1 MTEDDVP
8 GQEPKPWTS
17 RSVETLVKNPYF
29 SVLLQQ
35 VTVSDGSDR
44 TYYTIDFPAPAVGI
58 VARRGT
64 DVLLVRQ
71 YRFIV
76 DEYVWAIPSGGAIAG
91 EDLTAAALRELEE
104 ETGYRA
110 GRIEPLMFCW
120 ASYGCSNQRYEI
132 FLASDLT
139 ATGMQHDANEV
150 LETRWF
156 TRDELVELILANGVV
171 DNLSLSPLLLV
182 LFREALIGADKPGAD
197 VEE

>member
-1 MTEDDVP
+1 VTDGELPEEDR
-8 GQEPKPWTS
+8 KPWTS

-35 VTVSDGSDR
+35 VTVNDGSDR

-58 VARRGT
+58 VARRGS

-76 DEYVWAIPSGGAIAG
+76 DEYVWAIPSGGAIEG
-91 EDLTAAALRELEE
+91 EDITAAALRELEE
-104 ETGYRA
+104 ETGFRA
-110 GRIEPLMFCW
+110 GRIEPLMHCW

-132 FLASDLT
+132 FLASDLKE
-139 ATGMQHDANEV
+139 TGGQHDANEV

-156 TRDELVELILANGVV
+156 TRDELIELILANGVV